1 MQTIK
6 DRETIMKCFCI
17 GCGASLIGFDF
28 NKLNDPY
35 VETIGTNYIMQYYPK
50 VKACVFLDQNFFKA
64 NEELIKNYKGAIWA
78 HDRAIQK
85 DYDDSRLVRFYTKQW
100 LTDLEDREHV
110 DQYGQ
115 KFPVFLGRLS
125 GLTAIHI
132 AIRIGCDEIYL
143 LGYDMKGGHIYDPD
157 LLLHKD
163 DNQFRKTMAR
173 FQFFKDMQDQYGYKI
188 FNCNPDSAIDIFPFV
203 KLEDVL

>member
-1 MQTIK
+1 MKVI
-6 DRETIMKCFCI
+6 DSNMKCFCI

-28 NKLNDPY
+28 KLLDNHA
-35 VETIGTNYIMQYYPK
+35 TIGTNYIMKHYPE
-50 VKACVFLDQNFFKA
+50 VKACVFLDRNFFEN
-64 NEELIKNYKGAIWA
+64 NEELIKDYHGGIFA
-78 HDRAIQK
+78 HDRAVPK
-85 DYDDSRLVRFYTKQW
+85 DYNPSNMIKIFTKQW
-100 LTDLEDREHV
+100 LDDLGFRYHIEDNIK
-110 DQYGQ
+110 Y
-115 KFPVFLGRLS
+115 PVYLGRLS

-132 AIRIGCDEIYL
+132 AIDQGFDEIYL
-143 LGYDMKGGHIYDPD
+143 LGYDMNGGHIYNPD